1 MQHFYVHYSSC
12 SIHSASQL
20 LILCL
25 SPAVLVLRW
34 ELGWGV
40 LYPTANRV
48 KWARN
53 PLFTSLNCFA
63 KFIFTYEKFY
73 ITTSVKVLTRSRSS
87 KELGKKSDW
96 PPGFLK
102 TFHLWEQMV
111 PQLVFLT
118 FNSFGDIHIQ
128 TWPQISTAK
137 TIKASGSKSTDHFL
151 KFYILK
157 HFWNMKPKFHNKHFG
172 GRAEPQNL
180 MTEWAKGHWRLRLT
194 LMARLGFLEFLG
206 EFLGCWFSAFLHR
219 LAAFVF
225 PAEFGGSNCDIT
237 AFLNSLPNTSMWI
250 FTLR

>member
-1 MQHFYVHYSSC
+1 MKSFISLRLWRFSPGHGRLRSSERKATGLQV
-12 SIHSASQL
+12 SW
-20 LILCL
+20 
-25 SPAVLVLRW
+25 R
-34 ELGWGV
+34 
-40 LYPTANRV
+40 R
-48 KWARN
+48 
-53 PLFTSLNCFA
+53 FTS
-63 KFIFTYEKFY
+63 E
-73 ITTSVKVLTRSRSS
+73 S
-87 KELGKKSDW
+87 KW
-96 PPGFLK
+96 
-102 TFHLWEQMV
+102 WRV
-111 PQLVFLT
+111 PLLVFLT

-137 TIKASGSKSTDHFL
+137 TIKAAGSKSTDHFL

-157 HFWNMKPKFHNKHFG
+157 HFWNMKLKFHNKHFG

-194 LMARLGFLEFLG
+194 LMARLGFLEFLV

>member
-1 MQHFYVHYSSC
+1 MKSFISLRLWRFSPGHGRLRSSERKATGLQV
-12 SIHSASQL
+12 SW
-20 LILCL
+20 
-25 SPAVLVLRW
+25 R
-34 ELGWGV
+34 
-40 LYPTANRV
+40 R
-48 KWARN
+48 
-53 PLFTSLNCFA
+53 FTS
-63 KFIFTYEKFY
+63 E
-73 ITTSVKVLTRSRSS
+73 S
-87 KELGKKSDW
+87 KW
-96 PPGFLK
+96 CI
-102 TFHLWEQMV
+102 QC
-111 PQLVFLT
+111 
-118 FNSFGDIHIQ
+118 IQ

-137 TIKASGSKSTDHFL
+137 TIKAAGSKSTDHFL

-157 HFWNMKPKFHNKHFG
+157 HFWNMKLKFHNKHFG